1 MKQTYLF
8 YDLETTGLNPCFD
21 QVLQFAAIRT
31 DLHLHELERHELQV
45 KLNCDT
51 VLSPGA
57 MITHRI
63 GISQCQTGIAEF
75 AAISQIHQLLNTP
88 GTISL
93 GYNTLGFD
101 DEFLRFAFYRNLL
114 PPYTHQYAQHC
125 SRMDLYP
132 FTVMFHLFNPAVLS
146 HWPPASL
153 KLEHIS
159 AANQLAQGQAHTAMV
174 DVEAT
179 LALAKKFMQAREM
192 WDFLTG
198 YFHKDTDL
206 NRIAQLST
214 GEALLVDGKFGMKQN
229 YIAPVLHL
237 GQHDQYKNQ
246 TLWLRL
252 DLENL
257 RQLTLD
263 KIAEYTYV
271 IRKKP
276 AENELLL
283 PIKPRYLEKLS
294 AERQQIMAAN
304 KLWLQQNPDLFAAIC
319 AYHRRYT
326 YPKVPSIDP
335 DAALYELGFPTPQEE
350 ILLKNFHRAAPSKKM
365 AIANQFAHPIRK
377 EQALRIMG
385 RHFFNELSTQD
396 QDLFNE
402 YLQKAVHS
410 TAEQAPVDYRGQ
422 RKLTLPAALAELATL
437 KNSSLDPEQ
446 HALLAEFDQY
456 YRRQMGEKSMPVT

>member
-1 MKQTYLF
+1 MKKTYLF

-31 DLHLHELERHELQV
+31 DLQLHELERYEFQV
-45 KLNCDT
+45 KLNCDII
-51 VLSPGA
+51 LSPGA

-63 GISQCQTGIAEF
+63 GIDQSQTGISEL
-75 AAISQIHQLLNTP
+75 AAITQIHQLLNTP

-101 DEFLRFAFYRNLL
+101 DEFLRFSFYRNLL
-114 PPYTHQYAQHC
+114 PPYTHQYAQQC

-146 HWPPASL
+146 YWPSASL

-159 AANQLAQGQAHTAMV
+159 TVNQLAQGQAHTAMV

-179 LALAKKFMQAREM
+179 VALAKKFIQARDM
-192 WDFLTG
+192 WDFLLG

-206 NRIAQLST
+206 SRLSQLNMS
-214 GEALLVDGKFGMKQN
+214 EALLVDGKLGMKQN
-229 YIAPVLHL
+229 YIAPVLCL
-237 GQHDQYKNQ
+237 GQHAQYKNQ

-252 DLENL
+252 DLDNL
-257 RQLTLD
+257 RQTTVD
-263 KIAEYTYV
+263 KIAEHTYV

-294 AERQQIMAAN
+294 AERQQMMAAN
-304 KLWLQQNPDLFAAIC
+304 KLWLQQNPELFAAIC
-319 AYHRRYT
+319 DYHRHYI
-326 YPKVPSIDP
+326 YPKVPSIDA
-335 DAALYELGFPTPQEE
+335 DAALYELGFATPQEE
-350 ILLKNFHRAAPSKKM
+350 TLLKNFHRAAPTKKM

-377 EQALRIMG
+377 QQALRIMG
-385 RHFFNELSTQD
+385 RHFFSELSVQD

-402 YLQKAVHS
+402 YLQKALHS

-422 RKLTLPAALAELATL
+422 RKLTLCAAMAELAIL
-437 KNSSLDPEQ
+437 KNSPLDPEQ
-446 HALLAEFDQY
+446 QILLVEFDEHC
-456 YRRQMGEKSMPVT
+456 RSKLS